1 MENKKVNFF
10 ANVLNKI
17 KSKFIGSKVE
27 IADEDQDKVLLVN
40 GLKVNYGPIQAVK
53 GINLKIA
60 EGQIV
65 ALLGANGAGKTTTLR
80 TISGVI
86 KSSGGQV
93 VFNGEN
99 ITNRKAFDIAKRG
112 LTQSPEGRLVF
123 NGLNVEDNLKAGA
136 YGLKTKIIEKDG
148 QKVKISASQQ
158 LKDNFD
164 RVYRLFPILK
174 ERRKQQANT
183 LSGGEQQM
191 LAIGRALMA
200 SPKLLLLDEPS
211 LGLAPLIIKDIF
223 NTLKEIQKE
232 GTTILIVEQNALA
245 TLKIADYAYVLELG
259 SISLEGPASELIN
272 DKRLVEAYLGGKK

>member
-1 MENKKVNFF
+1 MWAEPPPNFWPQAYF
-10 ANVLNKI
+10 AVTKI
-17 KSKFIGSKVE
+17 IKPKTFI
-27 IADEDQDKVLLVN
+27 A
-40 GLKVNYGPIQAVK
+40 A
-53 GINLKIA
+53 
-60 EGQIV
+60 
-65 ALLGANGAGKTTTLR
+65 ANGAGKTSTLR
-80 TISGVI
+80 SISGVV
-86 KSSGGQV
+86 KKSGGTV
-93 VFNGEN
+93 IFDDED
-99 ITNRKAFDIAKRG
+99 ISKAKAFKIASKG
-112 LTQSPEGRLVF
+112 LTQSPEGRLIFV
-123 NGLNVEDNLKAGA
+123 GLNVEDNLKAGA
-136 YGLKTKIIEKDG
+136 YSLKTKVIEQDG
-148 QKVKISASQQ
+148 KKVKISASKQ
-158 LKDNFD
+158 LKENLE

-174 ERRKQQANT
+174 ERKKQQANT